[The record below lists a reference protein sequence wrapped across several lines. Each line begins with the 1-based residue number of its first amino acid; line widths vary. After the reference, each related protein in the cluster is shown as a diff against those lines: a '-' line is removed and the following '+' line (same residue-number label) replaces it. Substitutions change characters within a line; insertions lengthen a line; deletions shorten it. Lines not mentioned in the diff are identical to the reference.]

1 MSAPTLWV
9 RRARVPHHANGS
21 SQRSE
26 CHKPS
31 TNYLFILLCVMAVSS
46 LPTVSLG
53 EDGHDGHHGV
63 GHDSWHES
71 FYSTLIRKDTKTSCC
86 NLSDCRPT
94 QSRMVNDHYEVK
106 VDGAW
111 LPVPKEAIQN
121 VAAPDGGAHVCA
133 PAQIGAAKG
142 KIYCVVLP
150 PET

>member
-1 MSAPTLWV
+1 MGAPTSTV
-9 RRARVPHHANGS
+9 RPTVTRTRANGS
-21 SQRSE
+21 GQMLDCRQ
-26 CHKPS
+26 PS
-31 TNYLFILLCVMAVSS
+31 RNYLIPLWVLTISI
-46 LPTVSLG
+46 LPTMSFG
-53 EDGHDGHHGV
+53 QEGHHGA

-94 QSRMVNDHYEVK
+94 QSRMVDDHYEVK

-111 LPVPKEAIQN
+111 LKVPKEAIQN
-121 VAAPDGGAHVCA
+121 VAAPDGGTHVCA
-133 PAQIGAAKG
+133 PAQVGAGKG

>member
-1 MSAPTLWV
+1 MSAPTSTV
-9 RRARVPHHANGS
+9 RPRLARERGNGS
-21 SQRSE
+21 YQMLA

-31 TNYLFILLCVMAVSS
+31 SDYRIVLCVLAISI
-46 LPTVSLG
+46 LPTMSFG
-53 EDGHDGHHGV
+53 QDGHHGV
-63 GHDSWHES
+63 GHESWHET

-94 QSRMVNDHYEVK
+94 ESRMINDHYEVK

-111 LPVPKEAIQN
+111 VRVPKEAIQN

>member
-1 MSAPTLWV
+1 MLDCRKPSSNYRIVLWV
-9 RRARVPHHANGS
+9 LAI
-21 SQRSE
+21 
-26 CHKPS
+26 
-31 TNYLFILLCVMAVSS
+31 FIL
-46 LPTVSLG
+46 PTMSFG
-53 EDGHDGHHGV
+53 QDGHHGV

-71 FYSTLIRKDTKTSCC
+71 FYSTLVRKDTKTSCC

-94 QSRMVNDHYEVK
+94 QSRMVDDHYEVK

-111 LPVPKEAIQN
+111 LRVPKEAIQN

-133 PAQIGAAKG
+133 PAQIGAGKG